1 MPLNPMPLLLVLLLL
16 LGWVY
21 LPVTWQQVLLLPV
34 WSGVSWLI
42 FITRLELARVKREV
56 WLAQYLQGGSVLR
69 QRLQLGLIGQLWQ
82 LLLSLLLALLLL
94 LQLLVMDAWL
104 WWLLALSVPLLLLA
118 EKSLTLLLGGSLKP
132 QYLAV
137 LVRRWSLLLVA
148 GLLILLMLL
157 VRLQLSQPW
166 LIGLSWRDA
175 LLLQLQMQGEPGLL
189 AMLLRLSQT
198 LDITWQWLLQ
208 NTLGNRDD
216 SGWLSLLGWSALFG
230 LQAAF
235 CLAWM
240 QLMTGVHWLLNRLL
254 DLKRLD

>member
-1 MPLNPMPLLLVLLLL
+1 MPLLLLRLLVLLLL

-21 LPVTWQQVLLLPV
+21 LPPALQQGLLLPLWV
-34 WSGVSWLI
+34 GAGWLI
-42 FITRLELARVKREV
+42 FITRLELARVRRQV
-56 WLAQYLQGGSVLR
+56 WLAQYLQGGSVFR
-69 QRLQLGLIGQLWQ
+69 QRLQFGLIGLLWQ

-94 LQLLVMDAWL
+94 LQLLVADGWF
-104 WWLLALSVPLLLLA
+104 WVLLALSLPLLLLA
-118 EKSLTLLLGGSLKP
+118 EKSLTALLGGSLKP
-132 QYLAV
+132 EYLPV
-137 LVRRWSLLLVA
+137 LVRRWSLLLVT

-166 LIGLSWRDA
+166 LIGLSWSDA

-208 NTLGNRDD
+208 NALGNRDD
-216 SGWLSLLGWSALFG
+216 FGWLSLLGWGALFV

-240 QLMTGVHWLLNRLL
+240 QLLVGARWLLKKHRE
-254 DLKRLD
+254 

>member
-1 MPLNPMPLLLVLLLL
+1 MPLLLLRLLVLLLL

-21 LPVTWQQVLLLPV
+21 LPQPLQEGMLLPLWV
-34 WSGVSWLI
+34 AVGWLI
-42 FITRLELARVKREV
+42 FITRLELARVRRQV
-56 WLAQYLQGGSVLR
+56 WLAQYLQVASLLR
-69 QRLQLGLIGQLWQ
+69 QRLQLGWIGQLWQ

-94 LQLLVMDAWL
+94 LQLLVADTWF
-104 WWLLALSVPLLLLA
+104 WVLLALSVPLLLLT
-118 EKSLTLLLGGSLKP
+118 EKSLTTLLSGSLKP
-132 QYLAV
+132 EYLSV

-166 LIGLSWRDA
+166 LIGLSWTDA

-208 NTLGNRDD
+208 NALGNRDD
-216 SGWLSLLGWSALFG
+216 SGWLSLLGWGALFG

-240 QLMTGVHWLLNRLL
+240 QLLAGTRWLLS
-254 DLKRLD
+254 LKKQE